1 MSRRIDRTGWWVW
14 GLATLGAVFGAWR
27 LGFDGAT
34 LRSLGETTG
43 PHLAPYFQPSWNDLP
58 RIGWLLGETVAMGL
72 FGTLVTM
79 ALALPATLFAAR
91 TVSPHPVAFH
101 VSRQILNFLRAM
113 PDALIA
119 MVLVQGFGL
128 GPLPGALALGLHSGG
143 FIGKTLSER
152 CERLD
157 PKILEG
163 LRSCG
168 ANWIQ
173 VMRFGV
179 WPSVEREIV
188 GECLYILDRNIRV
201 ATTLGLVGAGGIG
214 MKLMTDLRTFHAA
227 DAATV
232 IVCVMAL
239 VLAVDTAST
248 FIRRRLA

>member
-1 MSRRIDRTGWWVW
+1 MG
-14 GLATLGAVFGAWR
+14 VFG
-27 LGFDGAT
+27 
-34 LRSLGETTG
+34 
-43 PHLAPYFQPSWNDLP
+43 
-58 RIGWLLGETVAMGL
+58 TVL
-72 FGTLVTM
+72 TM
-79 ALALPATLFAAR
+79 MLALPATALASR
-91 TVSPHPVAFH
+91 TVSPHPAVFH
-101 VSRQILNFLRAM
+101 ASRQVLNFLRAM

-157 PKILEG
+157 PKVLEG

-168 ANWIQ
+168 ASWVQ

-179 WPSVEREIV
+179 WPSIEREIV
-188 GECLYILDRNIRV
+188 GECLYILDRNVRV

-232 IVCVMAL
+232 IVCVMGLILL
-239 VLAVDTAST
+239 VDVAST
-248 FIRRRLA
+248 VIRRRLA